1 MNKSVILLCK
11 NHKKCNNNDKGDCKL
26 SHVSFASEGGLKKDR
41 LICEDFEPIP
51 TDADKDES

>member
-11 NHKKCNNNDKGDCKL
+11 NQKCNSFDKGDCKKSQISL
-26 SHVSFASEGGLKKDR
+26 ARVGGTLDDR

-51 TDADKDES
+51 DDVKSGS